1 VRYHTPA
8 EKEKKGT
15 HQEKENKDIM
25 LTITLSRTEGQG
37 DVGCILQ
44 LLAQTS
50 LSTRS
55 LEKVSSKSNHIFTTT

>member
-1 VRYHTPA
+1 VRYPTST
-8 EKEKKGT
+8 ERKKKGK
-15 HQEKENKDIM
+15 HQQKENKDII

-55 LEKVSSKSNHIFTTT
+55 LEKVSSKSKHIFTTT